1 MKRAEH
7 IEPKLYMMGVRIVV
21 FYRTKNVTHGN
32 SMSGLS
38 QNIKLGTKHRTHNS
52 YTLSLYSRKIA
63 KKPIY
68 ISK

>member
-1 MKRAEH
+1 
-7 IEPKLYMMGVRIVV
+7 MMGIRIVV
-21 FYRTKNVTHGN
+21 FYEPKNTTQRN
-32 SMSGLS
+32 SIPGLS
-38 QNIKLGTKHRTHNS
+38 QNIKVGTKHRTQNS